1 MKRIISLLIC
11 ISLLL
16 STVVLAQN
24 VAFVLEPIV
33 VRYNENAARSEDI
46 VIKGSFDES
55 IVLRVFDNN
64 GNLLYVDNTDSTKDG
79 LFEFKAFKLEKPD
92 VEGLTPTST
101 TNDATRTVNKYTL
114 DYKFVI
120 SNSSRVLFGKTDL
133 QQGINE
139 TVQVEYSEA
148 IIKGQ
153 VPDGPDGPSVPKEDK
168 VPEWDGYIGGDTTDT
183 EPSEIPAYE
192 DPRNPYGQN
201 EALWDRVNKVTTDS
215 AAASIITKITK
226 ATKDEAMAGETARNN
241 VAFKNCY
248 RYKS

>member
-33 VRYNENAARSEDI
+33 VKYNENAAQSEDI

-92 VEGLTPTST
+92 LTGLTPTSIT
-101 TNDATRTVNKYTL
+101 DNAMPPFTR
-114 DYKFVI
+114 
-120 SNSSRVLFGKTDL
+120 
-133 QQGINE
+133 
-139 TVQVEYSEA
+139 
-148 IIKGQ
+148 
-153 VPDGPDGPSVPKEDK
+153 
-168 VPEWDGYIGGDTTDT
+168 
-183 EPSEIPAYE
+183 
-192 DPRNPYGQN
+192 
-201 EALWDRVNKVTTDS
+201 
-215 AAASIITKITK
+215 
-226 ATKDEAMAGETARNN
+226 
-241 VAFKNCY
+241 
-248 RYKS
+248 